1 MKVRT
6 AEILAAV
13 TLAAVSAAIMIKSA
27 TELSIGWNPQ
37 TGPGSGVW
45 PFWLSSGMLATSLWT
60 IVRWYRR
67 ITPESRSDEPFMT
80 PLAERKVGITVAA
93 LFVLLLSTH
102 IIGLYFSIVIFLIF
116 YLRFLGRHTW
126 LLTLVLAIAT
136 PTALFFFFEGAL
148 VIPLPKGYSEPLFY
162 PLYDLIY

>member
-27 TELSIGWNPQ
+27 TELSIGWHPE

-45 PFWLSSGMLATSLWT
+45 PFWLSSGMLATSVWT
-60 IVRWYRR
+60 IVRWCRR
-67 ITPESRSDEPFMT
+67 VTPESRSDRLFMT
-80 PLAERKVGITVAA
+80 RQAEQKVGITVTA
-93 LFVLLLSTH
+93 LFVLLLGTH
-102 IIGLYFSIVIFLIF
+102 VIGLYFSIVIFLIF
-116 YLRFLGRHTW
+116 YLRFLGRRTW
-126 LLTLVLAIAT
+126 LLTLVLATAT

-162 PLYDLIY
+162 PLYDIIY